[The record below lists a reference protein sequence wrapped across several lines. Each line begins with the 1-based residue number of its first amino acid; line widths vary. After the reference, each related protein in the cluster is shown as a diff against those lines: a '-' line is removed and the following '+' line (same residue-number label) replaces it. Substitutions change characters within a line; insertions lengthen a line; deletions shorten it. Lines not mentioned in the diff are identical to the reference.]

1 MCEKTLFPYQGAE
14 LFGPVV
20 RRHKSCQGPEAR
32 AFASR
37 EDDAPT
43 LLVNKLCRHSAKGD
57 FEGPSQ
63 RIPTRSFA
71 RDRRIDFGIS
81 GTAYRY
87 SVVVLMITLDAG
99 ARQVSRSSKSRTPS
113 GHEKPLLVFT
123 ASGLLLTGFPSHDR
137 NGIALE
143 SKQPRSPSTGSSS
156 HASTN
161 LYFGRGPASS
171 VRPDAGAT
179 PTMTASGENP
189 LLARYT

>member
-1 MCEKTLFPYQGAE
+1 LRYNPRNPLPRMCEKTLFPYQGAE

-43 LLVNKLCRHSAKGD
+43 LLVHKLCRHSAKGD

-123 ASGLLLTGFPSHDR
+123 ASGLLLTGFPSHDETGLLWNQNSPDLPR
-137 NGIALE
+137 QAPRLMPQQTCTLGVV
-143 SKQPRSPSTGSSS
+143 QP
-156 HASTN
+156 
-161 LYFGRGPASS
+161 
-171 VRPDAGAT
+171 
-179 PTMTASGENP
+179 
-189 LLARYT
+189 ARFDQMRAQLPQ

>member
-43 LLVNKLCRHSAKGD
+43 LLVHKLCRHSAKGD

-81 GTAYRY
+81 GTANRY
-87 SVVVLMITLDAG
+87 SVVVLMITRDAG
-99 ARQVSRSSKSRTPS
+99 TRQVSRSSKSRTPS

-123 ASGLLLTGFPSHDR
+123 ASGLLLTGFPST
-137 NGIALE
+137 G
-143 SKQPRSPSTGSSS
+143 SPSHALNKPVLWAWSSQLGSTRCGRNS
-156 HASTN
+156 HHHRV
-161 LYFGRGPASS
+161 GREPA
-171 VRPDAGAT
+171 
-179 PTMTASGENP
+179 
-189 LLARYT
+189 LARY

>member
-1 MCEKTLFPYQGAE
+1 VTSPARTEFVVAIQSAQPSAAYVREDSFPLSG
-14 LFGPVV
+14 
-20 RRHKSCQGPEAR
+20 RRIVWACRQAPEAR

-43 LLVNKLCRHSAKGD
+43 LLVHKLCRHSAKGD

-123 ASGLLLTGFPSHDR
+123 ASGLLLTEFPSHDEAGLLWNQNSPDLPR
-137 NGIALE
+137 QALV
-143 SKQPRSPSTGSSS
+143 SCLNKPVLW
-156 HASTN
+156 A
-161 LYFGRGPASS
+161 
-171 VRPDAGAT
+171 
-179 PTMTASGENP
+179 
-189 LLARYT
+189 

>member
-43 LLVNKLCRHSAKGD
+43 LLVHKLCRHSAKGD

-81 GTAYRY
+81 RIAYRY
-87 SVVVLMITLDAG
+87 SVVVLMITRDAG

-113 GHEKPLLVFT
+113 GHEKPLLMFT

-143 SKQPRSPSTGSSS
+143 SNRPDLPRQAPRLMPQQTCTLGVVQPAPSTRWGRNS
-156 HASTN
+156 HHDRV
-161 LYFGRGPASS
+161 GREPF
-171 VRPDAGAT
+171 AG
-179 PTMTASGENP
+179 
-189 LLARYT
+189 RYT

>member
-1 MCEKTLFPYQGAE
+1 

-20 RRHKSCQGPEAR
+20 RRHKSCQAPEAR

-43 LLVNKLCRHSAKGD
+43 LLVHKLCRHSAKGD

-123 ASGLLLTGFPSHDR
+123 ASGLLLTGFPSHDETGLLWNQNSPDLPR
-137 NGIALE
+137 QAPRLMPQQTCTLGVV
-143 SKQPRSPSTGSSS
+143 QP
-156 HASTN
+156 
-161 LYFGRGPASS
+161 
-171 VRPDAGAT
+171 
-179 PTMTASGENP
+179 
-189 LLARYT
+189 ARFDPMRAQLPQ